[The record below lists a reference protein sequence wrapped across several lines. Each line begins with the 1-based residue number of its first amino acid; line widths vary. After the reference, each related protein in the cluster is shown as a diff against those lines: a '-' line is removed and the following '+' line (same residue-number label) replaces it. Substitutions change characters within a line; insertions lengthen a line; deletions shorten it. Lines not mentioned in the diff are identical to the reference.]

1 MHGQAAIAIRLD
13 RLVVPEPIGGIH
25 QVPWAVQALRR
36 IIAAGTIAL
45 GTVATTIG
53 MPQLVAGSC
62 RITTTT
68 HRAPQAAQAPIGKT
82 RQDQLAV
89 MGPRP
94 TATCVIERATVQAT
108 ISIQWGPDARRC
120 ERPITAMACGSGG
133 QGASGRIGSRQPVG
147 HNRAL
152 TRAASQHRG

>member
-1 MHGQAAIAIRLD
+1 LLSSRSLRLRMHGQAAITIRLD
-13 RLVVPEPIGGIH
+13 QLEVRGPIGGIH
-25 QVPWAVQALRR
+25 QVPWAVQALRH

-45 GTVATTIG
+45 GTVATIIG

-82 RQDQLAV
+82 RRDLPAV

-94 TATCVIERATVQAT
+94 TATCVIERIEGLLRTTAIGEGAPKSAQHDERRVRGKA
-108 ISIQWGPDARRC
+108 DVEARLQRFDF
-120 ERPITAMACGSGG
+120 
-133 QGASGRIGSRQPVG
+133 IG
-147 HNRAL
+147 
-152 TRAASQHRG
+152 